1 MPKAQSLAQCHY
13 TSSPRRTAGAGT
25 MSPSEPWVPAFESES
40 VAYELKAQ
48 EHLWLIAPMHLMLH
62 QPSWH

>member
-1 MPKAQSLAQCHY
+1 
-13 TSSPRRTAGAGT
+13 